1 MQTIIVDTT
10 PGYRMPTIYFS
21 QGDVGRQFAIDL
33 QSRFGD
39 SLPSSPTVTIQA
51 TKPSGLGFV
60 VAADSITNGVATFT
74 LTATM
79 TNEAGRFPAEL
90 KIAKNSVVL
99 FTANFYLESEKSA
112 HPEGTTDGDLD
123 SISPS
128 FMSVTT
134 TTLPAGSNATY
145 SFDPQ
150 TNTATFGIPK
160 GADGSLASGVLAA
173 DYSTSKTYAVGD
185 YVYYSGDLYRCTTA
199 ITTAEAW
206 TAGHWTAA
214 KLADDTSALK
224 TAITLLENLEASR
237 GLTAAQIQQ
246 IVAAGKTKDYF
257 EIGDIIFIKWTDR
270 SPNTPVEYNVPFV
283 VTHFGDVYDENDV
296 LHEDAMY
303 LQWLYAC
310 PSGVQF
316 DAPEAI
322 VETESTFQSGYYYY
336 TKNADNSFTEQT
348 VTPGDVIPSGTT
360 YYKHVRTG
368 MKDRLRY
375 GSNDWSQSAMR
386 QWLNSSGGKGEWWVA
401 QHESDVAPDQLSTM
415 AGFLTGFDED
425 WLAVFKPIKVQT
437 SANTVC
443 DGGVTKVT
451 YDTFFLPSL
460 EQIYGS
466 PQAAGVEGEYWE
478 YWKEATGLESPSN
491 GSSSDTNDARK
502 IPALNAPTG
511 SAEHVR
517 LRSATRGSAYGTWAV
532 PSTGYLSGYSS
543 AYYAFR
549 ALPACVIY

>member
-1 MQTIIVDTT
+1 MSYIPTVWKSGDIVSSEKLNKLEQGVADATSETIIAEETDAWLEENIAQET
-10 PGYRMPTIYFS
+10 GY
-21 QGDVGRQFAIDL
+21 A
-33 QSRFGD
+33 
-39 SLPSSPTVTIQA
+39 
-51 TKPSGLGFV
+51 
-60 VAADSITNGVATFT
+60 
-74 LTATM
+74 
-79 TNEAGRFPAEL
+79 
-90 KIAKNSVVL
+90 
-99 FTANFYLESEKSA
+99 
-112 HPEGTTDGDLD
+112 LD
-123 SISPS
+123 SSLT
-128 FMSVTT
+128 M
-134 TTLPAGSNATY
+134 SNAAA
-145 SFDPQ
+145 P
-150 TNTATFGIPK
+150 
-160 GADGSLASGVLAA
+160 AD
-173 DYSTSKTYAVGD
+173 KVG
-185 YVYYSGDLYRCTTA
+185 
-199 ITTAEAW
+199 E
-206 TAGHWTAA
+206 
-214 KLADDTSALK
+214 LK
-224 TAITLLENLEASR
+224 TAIALLENLEASR

-316 DAPEAI
+316 DAAEAI

-348 VTPGDVIPSGTT
+348 VTPGEAIPSGTT

-460 EQIYGS
+460 EQVYGS
-466 PQAAGVEGEYWE
+466 PQIADVEGEYWE
-478 YWKEATGLESPSN
+478 YWKEVTGLESPSN
-491 GSSSDTNDARK
+491 GSSTNTNDARK

-511 SAEHVR
+511 SAVYVR
-517 LRSATRGSAYGTWAV
+517 LRSAHRGTTGSTWSV
-532 PSTGYLSGYSS
+532 NSTGYLYSYY
-543 AYYAFR
+543 AYYAIR

>member
-1 MQTIIVDTT
+1 M
-10 PGYRMPTIYFS
+10 S
-21 QGDVGRQFAIDL
+21 KLIDL
-33 QSRFGD
+33 N
-39 SLPSSPTVTIQA
+39 
-51 TKPSGLGFV
+51 GLGHFK
-60 VAADSITNGVATFT
+60 DK
-74 LTATM
+74 
-79 TNEAGRFPAEL
+79 E
-90 KIAKNSVVL
+90 
-99 FTANFYLESEKSA
+99 
-112 HPEGTTDGDLD
+112 
-123 SISPS
+123 
-128 FMSVTT
+128 
-134 TTLPAGSNATY
+134 NAM
-145 SFDPQ
+145 
-150 TNTATFGIPK
+150 
-160 GADGSLASGVLAA
+160 VAA
-173 DYSTSKTYAVGD
+173 DYSATKTYAIGD
-185 YVYYSGDLYRCTTA
+185 YVYYNGTLYRCTTA

-206 TAGHWTAA
+206 TSGHWTAA
-214 KLADDTSALK
+214 KLANDVSELK

-246 IVAAGKTKDYF
+246 IVSAGKAKDYF

-336 TKNADNSFTEQT
+336 TKNADDSFTEQT

-360 YYKHVRTG
+360 YYKHVRTE
-368 MKDRLRY
+368 MKDRLRD

-386 QWLNSSGGKGEWWVA
+386 QWLNSRGGKGEWWVA

-415 AGFLTGFDED
+415 AGFLTGFEED

-460 EQIYGS
+460 EQVYGS
-466 PQAAGVEGEYWE
+466 PQIADVEGEYWE

-491 GSSSDTNDARK
+491 GSSTNTNDARK

-511 SAEHVR
+511 SAFFVR
-517 LRSATRGSAYGTWAV
+517 LRSAHRGYTNYTWSVDSAGYLNVSGAYGA
-532 PSTGYLSGYSS
+532 
-543 AYYAFR
+543 AR
-549 ALPACVIY
+549 ALPACVIF